1 MASVVQICNMAL
13 SHIGSSARVTSLSP
27 PDGSVEAG
35 HCATFYDQA
44 RTEMLEPG
52 TWRFALKRA
61 DLASVTNDST
71 QWAYA
76 YALPSDCMRALRVF
90 PVDTPLTVFDDA
102 INTFVANDQASAR
115 FDLEGDVLRTN
126 ADDAVLLYTRD
137 VTDTTKFTPS
147 FTSALGYLLA
157 SYLAGPIVK
166 GNEGAKLGDSMRQRA
181 MAIASMSATADA
193 NASHAT
199 HDFTPSS
206 VEART

>member
-1 MASVVQICNMAL
+1 MASVVQLCNMAL
-13 SHIGSSARVTSLSP
+13 SHIGSAARVTSLSP

-35 HCATFYDQA
+35 LCFTFYELA
-44 RTEMLEPG
+44 RTELLEPG
-52 TWRFALKRA
+52 NWRFALKRA

-90 PVDTPLTVFDDA
+90 PAGDPATVFDDTTA
-102 INTFVANDQASAR
+102 AFVANDQGSAR

-126 ADDAVLLYTRD
+126 VDDATLLYTRD

-147 FTSALGYLLA
+147 FTSALSYLLA
-157 SYLAGPIVK
+157 SYLAGPVVK

-181 MAIASMSATADA
+181 LSIASMSATASA

-199 HDFTPSS
+199 HDFVPSS
-206 VEART
+206 VEARA